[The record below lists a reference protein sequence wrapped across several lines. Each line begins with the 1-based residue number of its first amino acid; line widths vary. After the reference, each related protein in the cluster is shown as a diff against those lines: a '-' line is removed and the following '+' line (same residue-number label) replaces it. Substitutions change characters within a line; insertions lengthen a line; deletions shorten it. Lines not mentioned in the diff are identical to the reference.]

1 MSCGPTPASASQA
14 LKEAV
19 ELYLVTSAE
28 VGTLAEVLEESGYK
42 PQGQRGS
49 APPGSHSKGNPS
61 LWESR
66 MARMKPV
73 HWRTLERVFLAGGFR
88 FVRQQGSHR
97 SYVKPGIARPI
108 VIPTYDEIPVSIIR
122 NNLKT
127 AGISRDEYFSL
138 LDQVR

>member
-1 MSCGPTPASASQA
+1 
-14 LKEAV
+14 
-19 ELYLVTSAE
+19 
-28 VGTLAEVLEESGYK
+28 
-42 PQGQRGS
+42 
-49 APPGSHSKGNPS
+49 
-61 LWESR
+61 

-73 HWRTLERVFLAGGFR
+73 HWRTLERVFLAAGFR